1 MFRNYLK
8 IAWRNLLRHKTFSVI
23 NIGGLA
29 IGIAACLLISL
40 YVHYEWSYDAYHTK
54 GNRIVRIT
62 NLMRTPEKDNVN
74 IALSPTLLAATLK
87 HDYPDVEAITRFEPG
102 KAIIKVGNQLYNEDN
117 VLGTDVEIF
126 KVFNYP
132 LTEGDPSHA
141 LADRQGIVLS
151 ARLAKKYF
159 GNQKA
164 LGKNISYN
172 KKPYHVTGVMA
183 ELPENSDLKI
193 DALVNG
199 NFEKETAW
207 MDADFAVYTF
217 VLFKQKPDLDI
228 LKKKLA
234 IISKRDLQPELNK
247 TGAVGYSVQFDAE
260 MLKDVHFS
268 TDKMGDTP
276 KGDKLLV
283 YIFSVLAMLILLIAL
298 LNYINLSTARAT
310 ERAKEVGVRKVNG
323 ALQSSLVR
331 QFLFESLFVTM
342 IALLIGIGLMFL
354 MLPLLNNLLQIRISF
369 LSSAFSFITVCGLV
383 LASSLLTGLYPAFV
397 LSAFNP
403 IAVLKGNFKF
413 QAKGISLR
421 KGITIVQ
428 FVIAT
433 VMIAGA
439 FIMNQQINFVQHRS
453 IGYDKDQLLNVGL
466 PDDSAALTRVGAF
479 SNALKQLSQVK
490 GLTAQTGLSML
501 NNQTP
506 KSTTTVM
513 VNGVKREI
521 VANYFSVDEH
531 FIPLL
536 HMQLIAGHNFY
547 GNEKVKKA
555 GYIVNEA
562 FLKQV
567 GLKDPIGKNANGFDD
582 KSKIIGVVKNFHYAS
597 MHNPIAPL
605 VLVYQSMKPT
615 SVLVK
620 INPHDA
626 NLVHKTWQTYFP
638 DVPYSADFMDD
649 GFNAMYQKDRTTI
662 RLFNFFTLLSIL
674 LASLGLYG
682 LANLIAVQRTKE
694 IGIRKVLGAALDQ
707 LLVLLAKDFVKLV
720 AIAAVLAIPITWLVM
735 NKWLAFY
742 AYHIDIS
749 WWLLALP
756 VVIIIAISITVISYQ
771 TVKVAVSNP
780 VNSLKNDR

>member
-1 MFRNYLK
+1 MLKNYLK
-8 IAWRNLLRHKTFSVI
+8 IAWRNLLRHKTFSLI
-23 NIGGLA
+23 NTGGLA

-40 YVHYEWSYDAYHTK
+40 YVHYQLSYDAYHTK
-54 GNRIVRIT
+54 GSRIVRIT

-74 IALSPTLLAATLK
+74 IALSPTLLATTLK

-102 KAIIKVGNQLYNEDN
+102 KAIIKVGTRLYNEDN
-117 VLGTDVEIF
+117 VFGTDAEVF

-132 LTEGDPSHA
+132 LTQGNPTTA
-141 LADRQGIVLS
+141 LTDRQGIVLS
-151 ARLAKKYF
+151 AKLAKKYF
-159 GNQKA
+159 GNQNA
-164 LGKNISYN
+164 VGQPITYN
-172 KKPYHVTGVMA
+172 KKLYHVTGVLA
-183 ELPENSDLKI
+183 PLPENSDLKI
-193 DALVNG
+193 EALVNG
-199 NFEKETAW
+199 SFEKETRW

-217 VLFKQKPDLDI
+217 VLFRNKPNLAV
-228 LKKKLA
+228 LEKKLA
-234 IISKRDLQPELNK
+234 LISKRDLQPELNK
-247 TGAVGYSVQFDAE
+247 TGAVGYSVQFNAE
-260 MLKDVHFS
+260 LLKDVHFS
-268 TDKMGDTP
+268 SDKMGDTP

-331 QFLFESLFVTM
+331 QFLFESFFITL
-342 IALLIGIGLMFL
+342 IALCIGMGLMFL
-354 MLPLLNNLLQIRISF
+354 LLPLMNGLLQINISF
-369 LSSAFSFITVCGLV
+369 LSSWLSFVLVCVLV
-383 LASSLLTGLYPAFV
+383 LATSLLTGLYPAFV

-439 FIMNQQINFVQHRS
+439 FIMNRQINFIQHRS
-453 IGYDKDQLLNVGL
+453 VGYDKDQLLNVGL
-466 PDDSAALTRVGAF
+466 PDDSVALLKLGAF
-479 SNALKQLSQVK
+479 TDALKQQSRVK
-490 GLTAQTGLSML
+490 GLTVQTGLSMM
-501 NNQTP
+501 NNETP

-513 VNGVKREI
+513 VKGVKREI

-536 HMQLIAGHNFY
+536 NIKIIAGHNFF
-547 GNEKVKKA
+547 GDSKAKKA

-567 GLKDPIGKNANGFDD
+567 GLKNPIAKNIDGYENKG
-582 KSKIIGVVKNFHYAS
+582 KIIGVVKNFHYAS
-597 MHNPIAPL
+597 LHNPIAPL
-605 VLVYQSMKPT
+605 IMVYNDMKAT

-620 INPHDA
+620 INPRDISM
-626 NLVHKTWQTYFP
+626 VSKIWQTYFP
-638 DVPYSADFMDD
+638 DAPFSGTFMED
-649 GFNAMYQKDRTTI
+649 GFNAMYQKDITTI
-662 RLFNFFTLLSIL
+662 RLFNFFTMLSIL
-674 LASLGLYG
+674 LACLGLYG

-694 IGIRKVLGAALDQ
+694 IGIRKVLGAALNQ

-720 AIAAVLAIPITWLVM
+720 MIAALIAIPITWLVM

-742 AYHIDIS
+742 AYHISIN

-756 VVIIIAISITVISYQ
+756 VVIIMAISVTVISYQ
-771 TVKVAVSNP
+771 TIKVAVSNP
-780 VNSLKNDR
+780 VDSLKNE

>member
-260 MLKDVHFS
+260 MLMDVHFS

-331 QFLFESLFVTM
+331 QFLFESLFVTV

-567 GLKDPIGKNANGFDD
+567 DLKDPIGKNANGFDD

-780 VNSLKNDR
+780 VNSLKNE